1 METTIVY
8 WCLIWIMENKMETTI
23 VCFARSHRCRT
34 SELACLTLLGNPY
47 GRSLRDV
54 CMAMIFSPFRHKV
67 LEFLEGQDGRA
78 NV

>member
-8 WCLIWIMENKMETTI
+8 WCYIWIMENKMKTTI
-23 VCFARSHRCRT
+23 VCVARSHRCRT

-54 CMAMIFSPFRHKV
+54 CMAMIFSLFR

-78 NV
+78 NA